1 MSGAWCRAEK
11 GRVYAITNDA
21 HANRS
26 AGWTEDQYA
35 DSTFVEGA
43 SPGGYDQDEFTRRF
57 GIGGGRA
64 SPPPVGSLLVTPRQ
78 LAELKQPRVV
88 RIVNAGT
95 PLTMDAAGVLYSRDP
110 VIRSQETVDGTVV
123 ARYER
128 GTGPGNMTIMPPEL
142 KPVNLYGHKGRSGTN
157 DVAACPDPSLVSDSS
172 LTLWSDE
179 LEGGATRGIFIA
191 SGVKAPGTVSPANGW
206 AIKRE
211 AVAGAGR
218 MALFNTDADGAED
231 YTKPIRI
238 GEYTIPTADGSAGQ
252 ALITDGDGVAAWQ
265 DVGGG
270 GGGDADTYNAIS
282 LSEGDNNIATV
293 AMASRIRLSG
303 HSGGSNVALI
313 SNAGRKTVALFNA
326 GAHTIIIRDN
336 NSDAGGVNR
345 AIVTGT
351 GDDFTLAVGTGV
363 MVVLDET
370 DNVWRLIW

>member
-110 VIRSQETVDGTVV
+110 VIRSQETADGTVV
-123 ARYER
+123 SRYKR

-265 DVGGG
+265 DVGAGG
-270 GGGDADTYNAIS
+270 GGAENLQNNKTLASGDSA
-282 LSEGDNNIATV
+282 LEEGDYLDRTGLTGNSDNTSRVTRIFDGTRKQIILFNRGEFTITIAH
-293 AMASRIRLSG
+293 G
-303 HSGGSNVALI
+303 I
-313 SNAGRKTVALFNA
+313 SNDGALHGINTGL
-326 GAHTIIIRDN
+326 GADYTLEPDQAVIAFH
-336 NSDAGGVNR
+336 
-345 AIVTGT
+345 
-351 GDDFTLAVGTGV
+351 DDTS
-363 MVVLDET
+363 
-370 DNVWRLIW
+370 NVWRLA